1 MDAEAFQPGS
11 KGFDGEVPYAFVF
24 HYIHLSVFIAIV
36 FIDYKD
42 IRKRHIGLC
51 LMECPLMFS

>member
-1 MDAEAFQPGS
+1 MDAKAFQPGS
-11 KGFDGEVPYAFVF
+11 KGFDGEVAYAFVF

-42 IRKRHIGLC
+42 IRKRHIGLGF
-51 LMECPLMFS
+51 MECPLMFS